1 MSIIKRTQLKLFIIG
16 VNYRS
21 CGLGDRDRLF
31 IDDSDVP
38 KFLKI
43 LRLKGISNAC
53 VLSTC
58 DRVEILLMHEDP
70 LQIIE
75 YLEEALVEHSNLNIE
90 RVRSYIYKKTSTA
103 AIEHLFAVASS
114 LDSQFI
120 GETQILGQIKAAHR
134 MARDDNMV
142 GGALEKLLQAAY
154 GVAKRVRSETEI
166 GEWPVSISAAA
177 VEVARGLHGDLTRVS
192 AILMGNGN
200 VGVNVIRRFQNEKIK
215 SVGVYHPLMRRA
227 EQIARELDCY
237 LVDTE
242 RLPIYMKD
250 ADVIICAMGGR
261 NHILT
266 GDMVRVALKSRKNKP
281 QFIVDTSVPGDVEPS
296 VSRINDSFVYDLSD
310 LERLTREG
318 INNREKAAN
327 EAWQIINQ
335 EVELYLNDQAER
347 KVVPTLAMLRQHF
360 DQVRSD
366 VLLENKNNAERA
378 TQLLVN
384 RLLDSPTRVLRANA
398 SKKNSRSLELEKSTK
413 SLFGLE
419 VPNSYREESIKVTK

>member
-1 MSIIKRTQLKLFIIG
+1 
-16 VNYRS
+16 
-21 CGLGDRDRLF
+21 
-31 IDDSDVP
+31 
-38 KFLKI
+38 
-43 LRLKGISNAC
+43 
-53 VLSTC
+53 
-58 DRVEILLMHEDP
+58 
-70 LQIIE
+70 
-75 YLEEALVEHSNLNIE
+75 
-90 RVRSYIYKKTSTA
+90 
-103 AIEHLFAVASS
+103 
-114 LDSQFI
+114 
-120 GETQILGQIKAAHR
+120 
-134 MARDDNMV
+134 
-142 GGALEKLLQAAY
+142 
-154 GVAKRVRSETEI
+154 
-166 GEWPVSISAAA
+166 
-177 VEVARGLHGDLTRVS
+177 
-192 AILMGNGN
+192 
-200 VGVNVIRRFQNEKIK
+200 
-215 SVGVYHPLMRRA
+215 
-227 EQIARELDCY
+227 
-237 LVDTE
+237 
-242 RLPIYMKD
+242 MKD